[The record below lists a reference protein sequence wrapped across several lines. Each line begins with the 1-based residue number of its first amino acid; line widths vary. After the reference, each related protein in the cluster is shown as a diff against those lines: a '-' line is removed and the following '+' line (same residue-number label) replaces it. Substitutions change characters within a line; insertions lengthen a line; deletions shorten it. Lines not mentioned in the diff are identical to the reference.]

1 MRKKLAMYWI
11 VVCTLLANLTAYGAT
26 TNLTSPQIQVVGLFK
41 DTAIIRQQNNRET
54 VLRTGMMTGN
64 GLKLVAANSDYAL
77 FEYRGQ
83 RIKHHLTDSPIL
95 SFAQASLTQEVRIP
109 ASNGMYTMSGLVN
122 GQAQN
127 FILDTGAS
135 YVTLSTRHADQ
146 LGVNYLNS
154 GKRIQLN
161 TANGK
166 ADAYLVS
173 LDKVTV
179 GDIEVAHVQA
189 AVMENL
195 SSDKILLGMSFL
207 GNVSM
212 THEGQ
217 VMLLQKKP

>member
-1 MRKKLAMYWI
+1 MQKKLAMYW
-11 VVCTLLANLTAYGAT
+11 VVICILLANLTAYGAT
-26 TNLTSPQIQVVGLFK
+26 ALVSPQITVVGLFK
-41 DTAIIRQQNNRET
+41 DTAIIRQQNNQET
-54 VLRTGMMTGN
+54 LLRAGMSTASGI
-64 GLKLVAANSDYAL
+64 KLLSANSDFAL

-83 RIKHHLTDSPIL
+83 RIKHHLADSVII
-95 SFAQASLTQEVRIP
+95 SFAEASLNQEVRIP
-109 ASNGMYTMSGLVN
+109 ANNGMYTMSGMIN
-122 GQAQN
+122 GKAEN

-146 LGVNYLNS
+146 LGVNYLNK
-154 GKRIQLN
+154 GKLVQLN

-166 ADAYLVS
+166 ADAYLVT

-179 GDIEVAHVQA
+179 GNIEVANVQA